1 MGRSGVAIGLKP
13 SPLLKIFLLSSST
26 FHIMTNT
33 RSQPRC
39 GPKSSPLPTLW
50 PSILFSFPRL
60 LSPLSRANLPVSSP
74 STAIFFLLPSTSLHS
89 RLTPTALIRS
99 PGMFWSR
106 SRALPLA
113 CHTTCLW
120 CSMCSSSST
129 SWNIHSASVASST
142 LPFRWGSWGDKGGG
156 RSLYCIGS

>member
-1 MGRSGVAIGLKP
+1 MGRSGGAIGLKP

-33 RSQPRC
+33 RSQLRC
-39 GPKSSPLPTLW
+39 GPKSSHLPTLG
-50 PSILFSFPRL
+50 PSILFLSSSSFP
-60 LSPLSRANLPVSSP
+60 PKQGKPP
-74 STAIFFLLPSTSLHS
+74 SLIPFHCHPFLFPSTSLHS

-129 SWNIHSASVASST
+129 SWNIHSASAASST
-142 LPFRWGSWGDKGGG
+142 LLFRWGSWEDKSGG
-156 RSLYCIGS
+156 RSLYYIGS